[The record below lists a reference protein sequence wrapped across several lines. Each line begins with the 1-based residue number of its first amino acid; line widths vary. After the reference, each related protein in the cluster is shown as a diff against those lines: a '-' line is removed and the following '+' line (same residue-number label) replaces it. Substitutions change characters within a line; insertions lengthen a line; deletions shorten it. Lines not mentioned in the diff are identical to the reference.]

1 MDNGNTALMCYGPA
15 DQARYEQVSQILR
28 GHGLNPVNEDRHRI
42 IRYAGDHD
50 IALAILS
57 LEAGLPDTT
66 MGVQLA
72 TGLLSVKPELPVYID
87 TVTIPQGE
95 LSRRLTGARQN
106 NKIRWIPQDGQSV
119 EQQIEEIASQ
129 LVVRQTY

>member
-72 TGLLSVKPELPVYID
+72 TGLLSVKPELPVYRSNPDFYLKVSLFPHISFYSSSQENS
-87 TVTIPQGE
+87 PKN
-95 LSRRLTGARQN
+95 RRAL
-106 NKIRWIPQDGQSV
+106 
-119 EQQIEEIASQ
+119 E
-129 LVVRQTY
+129 